1 MTPQM
6 RSEGGGSSAL
16 ERWLGDLAYTD
27 FPEDL
32 LRSGDSAGV
41 RPYASEIEDMLAAD
55 GDIAAAAVFCIEEQ
69 PVICFLEAE
78 KDPDGTA
85 RRIEQIRQ
93 KVWNQNLVSV
103 VLVVSDEILAA
114 YAVNHRT
121 AEPDFLQYEQVDRR
135 GLWSAYEV
143 HSGFIKDRLSGWF
156 SPDARVDRRLLA
168 NLRDVVGALTRADLD
183 PTEAEALMAQVIFL
197 CYLEQRGVV
206 GEAYRQMH
214 GLCALGAYVTRQD
227 GAGIDAYL
235 RRLGADFNGDFLS
248 SSDGGA
254 PHWSKLTPQAFSAV
268 RLFLDAVDFETGQG
282 SFWRYDF
289 SHIPVELISGIY
301 ETLLKERQ
309 GKLGA
314 YYTPRHLANL
324 AAEQAFESFA
334 SPESCSVYDGACG
347 SGILLTTAYRKMLRS
362 AEVARGDKLRFEER
376 VALMRKNIFGNDLDE
391 TACWITAFS
400 LYLSLLEGLDP
411 VDISLLQSDAQQ
423 KLPNLIGPDRN
434 IQKGE
439 VYGDFFSPKNPFAG
453 KARFDIFLCNP
464 PWRESDDQEKPSWE
478 NWCREQ
484 TPPYDI
490 GRRQI
495 AAGFAFLAS
504 RSVKADGVI
513 ALIMPLNLVVGASAQ
528 SHGFRQRWLEDVRI
542 ERIINFADVRRLL
555 FAAAN
560 HPCAVVRV
568 RPRSHPDAESVIA
581 LGEERIEYWAPKTDI
596 SLALGR
602 LAIHAVDRKL
612 LTARDVYAKPY
623 LLISSYWGEQRDI
636 DLLRRLQRF
645 GTLEETM
652 KCRPNPWV
660 DGKGFHKPNQSN
672 RSRSLGLLAELRFL
686 PANRMPRDHL
696 MVAADAQLDLVQDHY
711 EVVASPGGKNGRLYG
726 GPRVLFTDGLTD
738 QLGIRAA
745 YSEEEFAFTSSV
757 GAIGADVSDRRLIKF
772 LTAYLRSPL
781 ATFLL
786 IMTGYSVIGE
796 RPRVAVDDL
805 KAFPFCAP
813 EKHPRPNM
821 AEAILKEVDALFE
834 RMASIDDWLRGHE
847 YNVIRGRLDEL
858 VYEYFGLT
866 EADRLLI
873 DDCVQAVATSIQPQ
887 NYASLSTPL
896 LHRPSPEEVSAYA
909 KVLTSEL
916 ENLRARAGG
925 SGSLDIDAVVD
936 GPSGFFGAIRVGL
949 SKDGSDHSS
958 ARRSK
963 NAFEALLIEIEIA
976 HSRQLSS
983 LGEDDLFKLPNAMV
997 IANDSFYFLKPM
1009 RRRFW
1014 LARMALADA
1023 DLIARTVQSAAWTE
1037 RLVT

>member
-1 MTPQM
+1 MTTQF
-6 RSEGGGSSAL
+6 RSQGGASATL

-32 LRSGDSAGV
+32 LRSGDSAGL

-55 GDIAAAAVFCIEEQ
+55 GDIAAAAVFCIGEQ
-69 PVICFLEAE
+69 PAICFLEAGQ
-78 KDPDGTA
+78 DADGTA
-85 RRIEQIRQ
+85 HRIEQIRQ

-103 VLVVSDEILAA
+103 VLVVSDEMLAA

-121 AEPDFLQYEQVDRR
+121 AEPDFLQHEQVVRR

-143 HSGFIKDRLSGWF
+143 QAGFIKDRLSGWF
-156 SPDARVDRRLLA
+156 SPEARVDRRLLA
-168 NLRDVVGALTRADLD
+168 NLRDVVGALTRAGLS

-206 GEAYRQMH
+206 GEAYRQKH
-214 GLCALGAYVTRQD
+214 GLSVLEAYVARQD

-235 RRLGADFNGDFLS
+235 GRLGADFNGDFLS
-248 SSDGGA
+248 SRDGGA
-254 PHWSKLTPQAFSAV
+254 PRWTKLTPQAFSAV
-268 RLFLDAVDFETGQG
+268 RLFLEAVDFETGQG

-324 AAEQAFESFA
+324 VAEQAFESFA

-362 AEVARGDKLRFEER
+362 AEVAHGDKLRFEER

-423 KLPNLIGPDRN
+423 KLPNLIGPGRN

-464 PWRESDDQEKPSWE
+464 PWRESDDEEKPSWE
-478 NWCREQ
+478 SWCREQ
-484 TPPYDI
+484 APPYPI

-504 RSVKADGVI
+504 RSVKPEGVI
-513 ALIMPLNLVVGASAQ
+513 VMIMPLNLVVGASAQ
-528 SHGFRQRWLEDVRI
+528 SHGFRQRWLEDARI

-568 RPRSHPDAESVIA
+568 RPRPDVESVIA

-602 LAIHAVDRKL
+602 LAIHPVDRKL

-672 RSRSLGLLAELRFL
+672 RSRSLGLLEDLRFL
-686 PANRMPRDHL
+686 PADRMPRDHIL
-696 MVAADAQLDLVQDHY
+696 VASDAQLDLVQDHY
-711 EVVASPGGKNGRLYG
+711 DVVASPGGKNGRLYG

-745 YSEEEFAFTSSV
+745 YSEEVFAFTSSV
-757 GAIGADVSDRRLIKF
+757 GAIGGDVSDKRLIKF

-781 ATFLL
+781 ATYLL

-813 EKHPRPNM
+813 EKHPRPDT
-821 AEAILKEVDALFE
+821 AETILKEVDALFE
-834 RMASIDDWLRGHE
+834 GMASIDDWLRGHE
-847 YNVIRGRLDEL
+847 YDVVRGRLDVL
-858 VYEYFGLT
+858 VFDYFGLT
-866 EADRLLI
+866 QADRLLV
-873 DDCVQAVATSIQPQ
+873 DDCIQTVASSIQPQ
-887 NYASLSTPL
+887 DYARLSTPL
-896 LHRPSPEEVSAYA
+896 LHRPAPEEVSGYA
-909 KVLTSEL
+909 RVLTSEL

-925 SGSLDIDAVVD
+925 LGSLNVEVVVD

-949 SKDGSDHSS
+949 STDGSGRSS
-958 ARRSK
+958 ARGSR
-963 NAFEALLIEIEIA
+963 NAFETLLLDMEVALGQ
-976 HSRQLSS
+976 QLSS
-983 LGEDDLFKLPNAMV
+983 LGEDDPFKLPNAMV
-997 IANDSFYFLKPM
+997 IAGDSFYFLKPM

-1037 RLVT
+1037 RLVP